1 MEYIPWIRSK
11 VGNRKIFM
19 VAGTVVAQ
27 DKNGRILLQR
37 RSDFDFWGLPGGAL
51 ERDEDIEQCARRELF
66 EESGLHVGKLR
77 LIGVYSHPKY
87 DVLYPNGDQVQQF
100 NVCFT
105 GVVEGGEMQVDGTET
120 IEQQFFHPDELPW
133 DHIPIWYADVLRD
146 LLQTDVPQYLPP
158 YSNSN
163 THDQIKSIRP
173 FIGNEL
179 YIGVGAM
186 AVVTNNEQ
194 QILMI
199 RRRDTGGWIF
209 PAGFTDLGENAAN
222 TAVRETY
229 EETGYHIQLDRLIG
243 VYSHPA
249 YHHTYENGDQVKNV
263 GAVFQAHVIG
273 GEQNPQLSE
282 VSELAWMSKQ
292 QVYARLEDS
301 RYGAFVAKIVAQL
314 EDGYFV
320 I

>member
-19 VAGTVVAQ
+19 VAGTVVVQ

-51 ERDEDIEQCARRELF
+51 ERDEDIETCARRELF
-66 EESGLHVGKLR
+66 EESGLHVGALH

-100 NVCFT
+100 NVCFA
-105 GVVEGGEMQVDGTET
+105 GKVEGGEMQVDGHET
-120 IEQQFFHPDELPW
+120 VDQHFFHPDELPW

-146 LLQTDVPQYLPP
+146 LLQTDTPQYLPP
-158 YSNSN
+158 YSNGN
-163 THDQIKSIRP
+163 TRDQIKTVRP

-199 RRRDTGGWIF
+199 RRQDTGGWIF
-209 PAGFTDLGENAAN
+209 PAGFTDLGENAPN

-229 EETGYHIQLDRLIG
+229 EETGYHIQLDRLMG

-249 YHHTYENGDQVKNV
+249 YHHTYGNGDQVKNV

-273 GEQNPQLSE
+273 GEQKPQLSE

-301 RYGAFVAKIVAQL
+301 RYGAFVARIVAQL